1 MEARAAFR
9 EPGISKK
16 SVLFVFAVIAALIL
30 GVTGAYVLKASS
42 MQAAA
47 PMTHTLVLGQ
57 YSAGGDGS
65 AWNFGNRRSGNQSL
79 EGPAAA
85 AATAPE
91 KSGGRSGGNQIG
103 S

>member
-16 SVLFVFAVIAALIL
+16 SVLFVFALIAALIL

-42 MQAAA
+42 SAAAA
-47 PMTHTLVLGQ
+47 PATHTLVLGQ

-65 AWNFGNRRSGNQSL
+65 AWNFGNQRSGTQSV

-85 AATAPE
+85 AAIAPQ
-91 KSGGRSGGNQIG
+91 KSGGRSGGTQTG